1 MNLDVNNIIVSSN
14 YRGVDNEVSRIFDSS
29 GVLPEKMGRRGISS
43 PVLSYFGSRN
53 SLYNNY
59 EVESYASHE
68 YDLYEYS
75 RIIDTEAIVYKAF
88 ERKKTIM
95 LKDGFTLRS
104 HNDENIAY
112 INQRLREFKFV
123 SGLSF
128 EEFLEQLTYNMIA
141 FHNAYVLIV
150 RNEKHSTAEQREA
163 NNTSLDPIA
172 AVFNF
177 PTESMKRV
185 ISDTGYVSKYK
196 QDLGNGKYKIF
207 QGKNVRHLTYNK
219 RSGFTMGT
227 PPLEPVKDDILALRR
242 IEESVETLI
251 YKSLFPIIH
260 VKVGSDANPAKIL
273 QDGSSEVSQMNRV
286 LREIDDYGGVVTSER
301 VEIKA
306 IGSESLALR
315 VETYLKYFF
324 ERVMIGIGVSATDLG
339 LSDSTGKTTG
349 SIISQNLKEA
359 SEDLQRVIANFITE
373 EIFTELLVESGK
385 YDRKYLIPEEDLV
398 IFKFNDIDKE
408 GTIKEESHLLNLA
421 NSGVITYQEF
431 RVATGRRPMTD
442 KELREA
448 GEWAEKLLPPID
460 VAVKKA
466 SIEASKA
473 SDASSVAPSTGTP
486 SGSVQSSS
494 NNVSKKVGASNASS
508 SVVAP
513 SNQYS
518 DSMSF
523 IDQLVVTRDDR
534 LSTYAI
540 LMSELESS
548 IDINDSNINIGT
560 IKHMCEDTSEFLYS
574 LGSNNIESK
583 ILDSVSE
590 LFLRV
595 EELCR
600 ISKSQ

>member
-260 VKVGSDANPAKIL
+260 V
-273 QDGSSEVSQMNRV
+273 
-286 LREIDDYGGVVTSER
+286 
-301 VEIKA
+301 
-306 IGSESLALR
+306 
-315 VETYLKYFF
+315 
-324 ERVMIGIGVSATDLG
+324 
-339 LSDSTGKTTG
+339 
-349 SIISQNLKEA
+349 
-359 SEDLQRVIANFITE
+359 
-373 EIFTELLVESGK
+373 
-385 YDRKYLIPEEDLV
+385 
-398 IFKFNDIDKE
+398 
-408 GTIKEESHLLNLA
+408 
-421 NSGVITYQEF
+421 
-431 RVATGRRPMTD
+431 
-442 KELREA
+442 
-448 GEWAEKLLPPID
+448 
-460 VAVKKA
+460 
-466 SIEASKA
+466 
-473 SDASSVAPSTGTP
+473 
-486 SGSVQSSS
+486 
-494 NNVSKKVGASNASS
+494 
-508 SVVAP
+508 
-513 SNQYS
+513 
-518 DSMSF
+518 
-523 IDQLVVTRDDR
+523 
-534 LSTYAI
+534 
-540 LMSELESS
+540 
-548 IDINDSNINIGT
+548 
-560 IKHMCEDTSEFLYS
+560 
-574 LGSNNIESK
+574 
-583 ILDSVSE
+583 
-590 LFLRV
+590 
-595 EELCR
+595 
-600 ISKSQ
+600 